1 MLAGYSPVGNG
12 TRAPTCC
19 SAMAAMAAGRAKV
32 GLVQDTEMVIRGG
45 YLRGP
50 VVATGLRLVDGRT
63 YMYLAKSSLL
73 LCNFFAVQP
82 ARKKPL
88 AKSLMFE
95 RIAQARNDKY
105 KALVKGTGTQ
115 PCAAPAATGQ
125 DVATDPCDLLDMDLD
140 PLGDL
145 GIDAGPPPQ
154 GGEPKGKRS
163 KTAPRIRKKV
173 RNAVSTSAEIS
184 VALAGRPD
192 WKVWVLMEVASKAP
206 AIEATVDNMQLL
218 FDVIDNEIQFGGIR
232 RPRYGSDTAG
242 ERPKPRGPRGKRE
255 YAIGRRWVTK
265 IPLGEESPTKK
276 FKTLKRRRSGEED
289 GEKKAATKM
298 PRPGN
303 ELRLQRGP
311 RQASSVDCLGG

>member
-1 MLAGYSPVGNG
+1 M
-12 TRAPTCC
+12 
-19 SAMAAMAAGRAKV
+19 
-32 GLVQDTEMVIRGG
+32 
-45 YLRGP
+45 
-50 VVATGLRLVDGRT
+50 ATGLRVVDGRT
-63 YMYLAKSSLL
+63 YMYLVKSSLL
-73 LCNFFAVQP
+73 LNNFFAVQP

-88 AKSLMFE
+88 AKCLMFE

-125 DVATDPCDLLDMDLD
+125 DVAKDPCDLLDMDLD

-145 GIDAGPPPQ
+145 GIDAGPPPP
-154 GGEPKGKRS
+154 GGEPKGERS
-163 KTAPRIRKKV
+163 KKAPRYHKKA
-173 RNAVSTSAEIS
+173 RTAVSPAAEIS
-184 VALAGRPD
+184 VPLSGRPD
-192 WKVWVLMEVASKAP
+192 WKVWVLMEVANKAP
-206 AIEATVDNMQLL
+206 AIKATEDNMQLL

-232 RPRYGSDTAG
+232 RPRHGSETAG
-242 ERPKPRGPRGKRE
+242 SRPKPRGPREKRE
-255 YAIGRRWVTK
+255 YAVGRRWVTQ
-265 IPLGEESPTKK
+265 IPVGEAPPTKK